1 MSPVNI
7 SSLQII
13 QMSSSSLSSLNF
25 GWYTDFIW
33 FIVRDFFLLDLTTE
47 PINNPTKIFG
57 NDKVKTSISIKKP
70 VVPAALN
77 TVDNSTIEVMKVIR
91 EIPVQI

>member
-1 MSPVNI
+1 MSPGNI

-13 QMSSSSLSSLNF
+13 HMSSSVLSSLNF

-33 FIVRDFFLLDLTTE
+33 FIVRDFFLLDLKTE
-47 PINNPTKIFG
+47 PINNPLKIFG

-70 VVPAALN
+70 VVPASN
-77 TVDNSTIEVMKVIR
+77 TVDNSTIEVMKVSR
-91 EIPVQI
+91 EIPDQI